1 MKNICKIFLVG
12 LLSFH
17 SVSLQAQSPS
27 IGGFN
32 VYYGHLHNHTSFS
45 DGTGTPDQAYDYARN
60 TAKLDFF
67 SLADHSN
74 AIDAT
79 EWTSMKTAADKYN
92 LDNTFT
98 AFWGFEW
105 TENVLGHVAVINS
118 DNYITT
124 ASPYNTFAG
133 LCSWLNSNECVA
145 FFNHPGRNNSTGQ
158 EFAHFTTTPTDKIVG
173 MELWNK
179 ADRFPVYYYTDG
191 YYSGDGN
198 KSWYDEALFRGW
210 RIGAEGSEDNHS
222 GTWGT
227 ATTSRLAVL
236 ATANTRTT
244 IYEALK
250 ARRFFTTYD
259 SNLALS
265 FKINGSE
272 MGSTVSATAA
282 SLEIKASDANS
293 ENFTVVELLKNGAVL
308 KSWTLNTTNVSI
320 SETMTFSTGEYYYV
334 RVKQADGDEAISSPI
349 WIGTV
354 NQLPTSSLT
363 SPLQNA
369 NYTAPA
375 SVIITANA
383 SDADGTIQKVEFY
396 QGSTLLGED
405 ASAPYSY
412 TWNNVSAGLYS
423 ITAKAIDNLGA
434 YTYSAA
440 VAIKVVNPGDPMSS
454 SSAIAAGMDD
464 VEESSTGN
472 ISSNVNSTD
481 IELINDSGTSAGNQ
495 VVGLRFTNLN
505 IPKGAI
511 ISNAYIQ
518 FTCDEVTTGTC
529 SLVISGEDTD
539 NSAAFTTAAYNVS
552 SRTKTTA
559 QINWYPSGWATIGEA
574 GVNQRTPNLSAII
587 QEIVSRTGYLS
598 SGAISLIINGSG
610 TRTADSYEGS
620 AAQAAKLFVTYTI
633 PTVNQPPVVAIIS
646 PASGASYTAPASV
659 VINANASDPEGNLTK
674 VDFYQ
679 GSTFLGS
686 DTSSPYSFTWSN
698 VSAGSYT
705 LKAVATDSQGATA
718 SSADV
723 SITVVVV
730 PVTNILTTR
739 IGAGS
744 DDAEETSKG
753 AVTTNGD
760 DIELCYDTKT
770 TGSQVVGLRFNGI
783 SIPQGAAI
791 TKAYIQFTVD
801 EKTNAGCTL
810 TIKGEASN
818 NAAAFTTAS
827 KNISGRLTTVAN
839 ASWVPAGWPTVGQSG
854 TAQQTPDLKTIVQ
867 EIVGRTGWSSGN
879 SLAFVVTGTGN
890 GKRTAVSYETN
901 SANAALLYIEY
912 QESAVAAAQLKVG
925 KIQDEEVSQSRLIC
939 YPVPFTEVLKVKFAS
954 NSNEQILFTEVY
966 NVNGLLL
973 KKLVTPEN
981 NIDIELPDCPPG
993 LYFIRVKTT
1002 SNVYQAKVIKQ

>member
-1 MKNICKIFLVG
+1 MKNICKVFLVG
-12 LLSFH
+12 LLSF
-17 SVSLQAQSPS
+17 SLLNLKAQSPS

-32 VYYGHLHNHTSFS
+32 VYYGHLHNHTSVS
-45 DGTGTPDQAYDYARN
+45 DGTGTPDQAYYYAKN

-67 SLADHSN
+67 SLADHSS

-79 EWTSMKTAADKYN
+79 EWTAIKSAADYYN
-92 LDNTFT
+92 QDNVFT
-98 AFWGFEW
+98 AFRGFEW

-118 DNYITT
+118 DNFITT

-179 ADRFPVYYYTDG
+179 TDRFPVYYYTDG

-198 KSWYDEALFRGW
+198 KSWYDEALLRGW
-210 RIGAEGSEDNHS
+210 KIGAEGSEDNHS

-236 ATANTRTT
+236 ATANNRTT

-265 FKINGSE
+265 FKINGYE
-272 MGSTVSATAA
+272 MGSTISATT
-282 SLEIKASDANS
+282 STVEIKASDANS
-293 ENFTVVELLKNGAVL
+293 ESFTSVELLKNGAVL
-308 KSWTLNTTNVSI
+308 KSWTPNTTNVSL
-320 SETMTFSTGEYYYV
+320 SETMTFSTGEYYYI

-354 NQLPTSSLT
+354 NQWPTSNLT
-363 SPLQNA
+363 LPLQNT

-375 SVIITANA
+375 SVTIAADA
-383 SDADGTIQKVEFY
+383 SDADGAIQKVEFY

-405 ASAPYSY
+405 TSAPYSY
-412 TWNNVSAGLYS
+412 TWNNVSAGSYS

-434 YTYSAA
+434 YTYSNA
-440 VAIKVVNPGDPMSS
+440 VAITVVNPGDPLSS

-472 ISSNVNSTD
+472 ILSNVNSTD
-481 IELINDSGTSAGNQ
+481 IELINDAGTSAGNQ

-505 IPKGAI
+505 ISKGAI

-529 SLVISGEDTD
+529 NLLISGEDTD
-539 NSAAFTTAAYNVS
+539 NSAAFTTVAYNVS

-559 QINWYPSGWATIGEA
+559 QVGWNPSGWATIGEA

-587 QEIVSRTGYLS
+587 QEIVSRTSYLS
-598 SGAISLIINGSG
+598 SGAISFIITGSG

-620 AAQAAKLFVTYTI
+620 AAQAAKLFVTYTVS
-633 PTVNQPPVVAIIS
+633 TVNQPPVVSVTS
-646 PASGASYTAPASV
+646 PLSGASYTAPASV
-659 VINANASDPEGNLTK
+659 VINANASDPEGNLAK

-679 GSTFLGS
+679 GTTLLGS
-686 DTSSPYSFTWSN
+686 DTSSPYSYTWSN

-705 LKAVATDSQGATA
+705 ITAIATDNQGATA
-718 SSADV
+718 RSAEV
-723 SITVVVV
+723 LITVATA
-730 PVTNILTTR
+730 PVTKALTTR
-739 IGAGS
+739 INAGS

-753 AVTTNGD
+753 VVTTNGD

-783 SIPQGAAI
+783 AIPQGATI
-791 TKAYIQFTVD
+791 SKAYIQFTVD

-810 TIKGEASN
+810 TIKGEASDN
-818 NAAAFTTAS
+818 VSTFTSAP
-827 KNISGRLTTVAN
+827 KNISGRSVTS
-839 ASWVPAGWPTVGQSG
+839 ASIGWIPSGWPTVGQSG
-854 TAQQTPDLKTIVQ
+854 SAQQTPDLKAIVQ
-867 EIVGRTGWSSGN
+867 EIVGRAGWSSGN

-890 GKRTAVSYETN
+890 AKRTAVSYET
-901 SANAALLYIEY
+901 SPAKAASLYIEY
-912 QESAVAAAQLKVG
+912 KEPAVAAAQLKVG
-925 KIQDEEVSQSRLIC
+925 EIRPEGVSQSRLIC
-939 YPVPFTEVLKVKFAS
+939 YPVPFTNVLNVEFAPK
-954 NSNEQILFTEVY
+954 SNEQILFAEVY
-966 NVNGLLL
+966 NVNGAML
-973 KKLVTPEN
+973 KKLVSQGN
-981 NIDIELPDCPPG
+981 NMLFELPDSPPG

-1002 SNVYQAKVIKQ
+1002 SNVYQAKVVKQ